1 MLIIQTRKRPR
12 MNDEELYKLMLNFF
26 KAIVFVIVFGA
37 LCKACTALDNYN
49 GQFNAPSEVFENE

>member
-1 MLIIQTRKRPR
+1 